1 MAAALHTPTRL
12 LHLLSLTCLSLLVV
26 AEFTHDRKRVGPLDM
41 VRAEHG
47 CLEKFDVSESTI
59 IRTEDSRMLG
69 AQFLNESDVGNRED
83 CLALCCATRFCNV
96 AVFEEKHSGS
106 CYLFDCGKHEDL
118 KCQFTSHSYYTSA
131 VLRVNRHQLELGLWS
146 EQSQHEAELANLSK
160 GLGDAGETL
169 NGPRSRNLPPT
180 TPPQQ
185 PPPTAT
191 PHALTS
197 HQPHHHHC
205 PPPPLHHHH
214 HDHSQAHPASKEAT
228 CARSH
233 GVMVTTLDFEFR
245 DQSSSLGGARGSFAE
260 GVARL
265 WT

>member
-1 MAAALHTPTRL
+1 MAAAQHTPTRL
-12 LHLLSLTCLSLLVV
+12 LHLLSLACLWLLVA

-169 NGPRSRNLPPT
+169 SGPRSRNLPPT

-185 PPPTAT
+185 PPP
-191 PHALTS
+191 
-197 HQPHHHHC
+197 
-205 PPPPLHHHH
+205 PPPPTP
-214 HDHSQAHPASKEAT
+214 S
-228 CARSH
+228 R
-233 GVMVTTLDFEFR
+233 VTSPTTTTAPTTPPTTTTTTTPKPTLPRKYSIDLCVSVNTFLCLLTP
-245 DQSSSLGGARGSFAE
+245 SVLGHIFTLRF
-260 GVARL
+260 L
-265 WT
+265 YH